1 VGLADGV
8 SRDDRDLT
16 GEAAQGGGGRRG
28 PTGPRRA
35 KQNGRNAMAMV
46 CARIRLVVA
55 ALAVLIFAAAALPV
69 AAQQPNSV
77 NPNGAAVKE
86 QQLLDQLHR
95 VQGLG
100 TIPDAKSYVIE
111 QPQGREWRLFHE
123 VYLQW
128 IGGVVI
134 LGAIAVLLLFF
145 FIRGVIRIEGGRS
158 GRTIQRF
165 NVVERLT
172 HWTIAISF
180 VILGLTGLNISFG
193 KSLLLPLI
201 GPDAFSSWSLV
212 AKYLHDYSSIPFV
225 IGVLVLFLIWVSQN
239 LFTRIDFQWFAQGGG
254 MVGHKHP
261 PAYKF
266 NGGQKLLFWLV
277 VLATIGVALSGFSLL
292 FPFYLTNILGM
303 QTSEMVHAVIAMLF
317 IGLILAHI
325 YIGTLGM
332 EGGFEAMGTGDVD
345 LNWAKQHHALWV
357 ELGQGRAATP
367 PAGAAATP
375 AE

>member
-1 VGLADGV
+1 
-8 SRDDRDLT
+8 
-16 GEAAQGGGGRRG
+16 
-28 PTGPRRA
+28 
-35 KQNGRNAMAMV
+35 MAMV
-46 CARIRLVVA
+46 CSRIRLVFAVI
-55 ALAVLIFAAAALPV
+55 ALLLLAAAAAPL

-77 NPNGAAVKE
+77 DPNAAAVKE
-86 QQLLDQLHR
+86 QQLLQQLKR

-100 TIPDAKSYVIE
+100 TIPDTKSYVLE
-111 QPQGREWRLFHE
+111 QPMGREWRLFHE
-123 VYLQW
+123 VYLKW

-134 LGAIAVLLLFF
+134 LGAIAVLLLFY

-158 GRTIQRF
+158 GRTILRF
-165 NVVERLT
+165 SAVERLT

-201 GPDAFSSWSLV
+201 GPDAFSRWSIV
-212 AKYLHDYSSIPFV
+212 AKYAHDYSSIPFV
-225 IGVLVLFLIWVSQN
+225 IGVFVLFLLWVREN
-239 LFTRIDFQWFAQGGG
+239 FFTKVDLEWFAEGGG

-261 PAYKF
+261 PAWKF

-277 VLATIGVALSGFSLL
+277 VLGTICVAASGFFLL

-303 QTSEMVHAVIAMLF
+303 QTAEVVHAVIAMLF
-317 IGLILAHI
+317 IGLIIAHI

-345 LNWAKQHHALWV
+345 LNWAKQHHSLWV
-357 ELGQGRAATP
+357 EQELGQGRTARP

>member
-1 VGLADGV
+1 
-8 SRDDRDLT
+8 
-16 GEAAQGGGGRRG
+16 
-28 PTGPRRA
+28 
-35 KQNGRNAMAMV
+35 MAMV
-46 CARIRLVVA
+46 CARIRLCFAAIALLLLAVA
-55 ALAVLIFAAAALPV
+55 AAPV

-77 NPNGAAVKE
+77 NPNGSAVQE

-100 TIPDAKSYVIE
+100 TIPDTKSYVIE

-123 VYLQW
+123 GYLPW

-134 LGAIAVLLLFF
+134 LGAIVVLLLFY

-158 GRTIQRF
+158 GRTILRF
-165 NVVERLT
+165 TAVERLT

-201 GPDAFSSWSLV
+201 GPDAFSRWSIA

-225 IGVLVLFLIWVSQN
+225 IGVLVLFLLWVRQN
-239 LFTRIDFQWFAQGGG
+239 FFTRVDLRWFQEGGG

-303 QTSEMVHAVIAMLF
+303 QTSEIVHAVIAMLF

-357 ELGQGRAATP
+357 EQELGQGRAATP